1 MNQKRNQMATN
12 EVELEVISPKQ
23 DEFMQNVY
31 EEFLE
36 DRQIILNDY
45 VDDKLLEI
53 AVLQIIKF
61 NKEDQGKSVESRVPI
76 ILHINTLGG
85 DVSSGLSLIDV
96 IQTSKTPVYGV
107 CHKACSM
114 GAYILVSCHKRFAFK
129 NSTLLFHDGSTFV
142 GSSSSKVKDTVRWM
156 NELEVRLDNLVFAN
170 TKIDE
175 AEYEKHRRDEWY
187 MFPSEA
193 KELGIINHIIGEDV
207 ELDAIL

>member
-1 MNQKRNQMATN
+1 MKERRKQIAS
-12 EVELEVISPKQ
+12 EVEVAVITPEQ
-23 DEFMQNVY
+23 DKFMQSVY
-31 EEFLE
+31 EEFLQ

-45 VDDKLLEI
+45 VDDKLLER

-76 ILHINTLGG
+76 ILHVNTLGG

-129 NSTLLFHDGSTFV
+129 NATILYHDGSTFV
-142 GSSSSKVKDTVRWM
+142 GNSSSKIKDTVRWM
-156 NELEVRLDNLVFAN
+156 NELETRLDNLVFSS
-170 TKIDE
+170 TKITE
-175 AEYEKHRRDEWY
+175 EEYEKHRRDEWY

-193 KELGIINHIIGEDV
+193 KELGVIHYIIGEDA
-207 ELDAIL
+207 ELDEIL